1 MTLMEELT
9 LDFRCPQCGHLTR
22 LELAKEDDG
31 FRITL
36 VSGDDTIV
44 EKKSE

>member
-9 LDFRCPQCGHLTR
+9 LDFKCPNCGGLTR

-36 VSGDDTIV
+36 VSGDDTSV
-44 EKKSE
+44 EKKPK